1 MHRILRYCGSRE
13 SSLPLF
19 PSIENVQRLPW
30 GIFLWEFSL
39 EMRLVRFHQLQEV
52 MTCRWYDPRGSGK
65 NMKTSETEKLI
76 EGTGRINVYNI

>member
-1 MHRILRYCGSRE
+1 MPGIQGHFGDREGSP
-13 SSLPLF
+13 SLL

-39 EMRLVRFHQLQEV
+39 EIRLVRFHQLQEV
-52 MTCRWYDPRGSGK
+52 MTCRWYNPRGSGK
-65 NMKTSETEKLI
+65 NMKTSETKKLI

>member
-1 MHRILRYCGSRE
+1 
-13 SSLPLF
+13 
-19 PSIENVQRLPW
+19 
-30 GIFLWEFSL
+30 
-39 EMRLVRFHQLQEV
+39 MRLVRFHQLQEV